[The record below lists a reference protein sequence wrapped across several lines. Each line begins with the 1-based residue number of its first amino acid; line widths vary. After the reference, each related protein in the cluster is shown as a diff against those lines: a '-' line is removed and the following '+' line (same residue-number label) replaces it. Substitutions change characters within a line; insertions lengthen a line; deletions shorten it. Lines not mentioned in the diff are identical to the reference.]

1 MSEQQE
7 NLPEIRN
14 PVCLSDGNFNCE
26 INHPKFGWIPFTA
39 TSYDVEEL
47 GVSIYNAILSGA
59 AGEAFP
65 YVPPTIDEMAQ
76 SERLWRDSELSWFD
90 MVCYRNQF
98 YWESLSDDEKA
109 RRLSYREALLNY
121 PELEG
126 FPTDISLRPPRIE
139 ITD

>member
-1 MSEQQE
+1 MVKDFIM
-7 NLPEIRN
+7 EIRN
-14 PVCLSDGNFNCE
+14 AKDNGNNTFDCE
-26 INHPKFGWIPFTA
+26 INHPVFGWIPFTA

-47 GVSIYNAILSGA
+47 GVSIYNAILSGV
-59 AGEAFP
+59 AGEIAP
-65 YVPPTIDEMAQ
+65 HTPPTTEEMAQ

-109 RRLSYREALLNY
+109 RRLAYREALLNY